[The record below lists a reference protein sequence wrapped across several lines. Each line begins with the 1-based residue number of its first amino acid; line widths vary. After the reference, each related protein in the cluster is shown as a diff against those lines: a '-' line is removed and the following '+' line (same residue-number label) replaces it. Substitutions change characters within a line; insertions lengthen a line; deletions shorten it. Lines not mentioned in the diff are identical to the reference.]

1 MEHVKVLEDEVKQLK
16 YDLAK
21 LVWHMRGGLSY
32 NDAYLLGPDDRDVIV
47 QLAEDNMEIAKKTQQ
62 PYF

>member
-1 MEHVKVLEDEVKQLK
+1 
-16 YDLAK
+16 

-32 NDAYLLGPDDRDVIV
+32 NDAYLLGPDDREVIV